1 MNIQKIGD
9 RTAELLN
16 LYYNNEIEPFLNSC
30 HEDVLWIGPADK
42 QVIRGRKNLVDAFH
56 AEKHELK
63 FSLNNLTVLPLATTS
78 GMVAEIMTFML
89 VDTIWPDNS
98 ASRVN
103 QRMQFTWVEQ
113 KGVPKIRVI
122 FISNAIQYDE
132 RDGIYPVHYD
142 ENYRKFV
149 LTGETRSERI
159 YVKGIDKSILY
170 LNWSRVI
177 YVESLGNHTVIHT
190 LDQEFESTESPK
202 TLEKTLWEPVS
213 EVPREL
219 HGKPG
224 MSILS
229 CRFKMTVTGGQNF
242 QFRKKYT
249 AVKKDA
255 AKNNCSPLERI

>member
-78 GMVAEIMTFML
+78 STVAEIMTFML

-122 FISNAIQYDE
+122 FFQMQFSMMRGMAFIRYIMMRIIVSLSLQE
-132 RDGIYPVHYD
+132 RP
-142 ENYRKFV
+142 
-149 LTGETRSERI
+149 
-159 YVKGIDKSILY
+159 
-170 LNWSRVI
+170 
-177 YVESLGNHTVIHT
+177 
-190 LDQEFESTESPK
+190 DQSGFT
-202 TLEKTLWEPVS
+202 
-213 EVPREL
+213 
-219 HGKPG
+219 
-224 MSILS
+224 
-229 CRFKMTVTGGQNF
+229 
-242 QFRKKYT
+242 
-249 AVKKDA
+249 
-255 AKNNCSPLERI
+255 

>member
-78 GMVAEIMTFML
+78 STVAEIMTFML

-170 LNWSRVI
+170 LN
-177 YVESLGNHTVIHT
+177 
-190 LDQEFESTESPK
+190 
-202 TLEKTLWEPVS
+202 
-213 EVPREL
+213 
-219 HGKPG
+219 
-224 MSILS
+224 
-229 CRFKMTVTGGQNF
+229 
-242 QFRKKYT
+242 
-249 AVKKDA
+249 
-255 AKNNCSPLERI
+255 